1 MIEILEVRKGAQML
15 DIFEIRRQ
23 VFVIEQGVN
32 PEEEYDEFEDSCTHF
47 LAKYTGI
54 AAGTCRI
61 RQTQN
66 GIKLERFAVLK
77 AYRQKGIGAALV
89 EKCLEKIGA
98 VDTLIYL
105 HAQLHAV
112 PFYKKLG
119 FETIGPQ
126 FEEAGIQHFKMHYE
140 PNA

>member
-77 AYRQKGIGAALV
+77 AYREKGIGAELV
-89 EKCLEKIGA
+89 EKCLEKIGS

-126 FEEAGIQHFKMHYE
+126 FEEAGIQHFKMHYK

>member
-77 AYRQKGIGAALV
+77 AYREKGIGAALV
-89 EKCLEKIGA
+89 EKCLEKISA

-126 FEEAGIQHFKMHYE
+126 FEEAGIQHFKMHYK

>member
-1 MIEILEVRKGAQML
+1 MIEIQEVRKGAQML

-32 PEEEYDEFEDSCTHF
+32 PDEEYDEYEDSCTHY

-61 RQTQN
+61 RHTKN
-66 GIKLERFAVLK
+66 GIKLERFAVIK
-77 AYRQKGIGAALV
+77 SYRGKGIGAALV
-89 EKCLEKIGA
+89 VKCLEKIGNTEA
-98 VDTLIYL
+98 TIYL

-119 FETIGPQ
+119 FETTGPQ
-126 FEEAGIQHFKMHYE
+126 FEEAGIQHFKMLYL
-140 PNA
+140 PTS

>member
-1 MIEILEVRKGAQML
+1 MIEIQEVRKGAQML

-32 PEEEYDEFEDSCTHF
+32 PDEEYDEYEDSCTHY

-61 RQTQN
+61 RHTEN
-66 GIKLERFAVLK
+66 GIKLERFAVIK
-77 AYRQKGIGAALV
+77 SYRGKGIGAALV
-89 EKCLEKIGA
+89 VKCLEKIGNTEA
-98 VDTLIYL
+98 TIYL

-119 FETIGPQ
+119 FETTGPQ
-126 FEEAGIQHFKMHYE
+126 FEEAGIQHFKMLYL
-140 PNA
+140 PTS

>member
-1 MIEILEVRKGAQML
+1 MIEIQEVRKGAQML

-32 PEEEYDEFEDSCTHF
+32 PDEEYDEYEDSCTHY

-61 RQTQN
+61 RHTEN
-66 GIKLERFAVLK
+66 GIKLERFAVIK
-77 AYRQKGIGAALV
+77 SYRGKGIGAALV
-89 EKCLEKIGA
+89 VKCLEKIGNTEA
-98 VDTLIYL
+98 TIYL

-119 FETIGPQ
+119 FETTGLQ
-126 FEEAGIQHFKMHYE
+126 FEEAGIQHFKMLYL
-140 PNA
+140 PTS